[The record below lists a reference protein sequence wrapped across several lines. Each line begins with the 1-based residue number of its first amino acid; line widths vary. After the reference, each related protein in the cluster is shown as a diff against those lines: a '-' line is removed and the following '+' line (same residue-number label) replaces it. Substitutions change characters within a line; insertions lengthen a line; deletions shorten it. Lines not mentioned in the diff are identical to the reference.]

1 MSDQSTRTDQQLLEK
16 IAPVVPVADFDDAA
30 HAAAC
35 CELFNEFA
43 VPSIEVTLRRP
54 NAWESLSECVRAM
67 PAAMIGVGTII
78 EPDQLRKAKDL
89 GAAFAISPG
98 LSEELVILAKE
109 LQLPY
114 FPGIAT
120 ASELML
126 ARSLGL
132 RAVKFFPAEAA
143 GGIAMLKSL
152 GAPFPDMSFCPTG
165 GIGSHNYQDYL
176 ALSNVSCVGGSFV
189 IPAANDFA
197 NDRQSWVKILAS
209 VYG

>member
-1 MSDQSTRTDQQLLEK
+1 MSDQSIETDSQLLEK
-16 IAPVVPVADFDDAA
+16 IAPVVPVADFDDVA

-35 CELFNEFA
+35 CELFNELA
-43 VPSIEVTLRRP
+43 VPSIEVTLRRA
-54 NAWESLSECVRAM
+54 NAWESLAECIRLM
-67 PAAMIGVGTII
+67 PAALIGVGTII
-78 EPDQLRKAKDL
+78 EADQLRRAKDI

-98 LSEELVILAKE
+98 LSEELVVLANQLK
-109 LQLPY
+109 LPY
-114 FPGIAT
+114 FPGIAS

-152 GAPFPDMSFCPTG
+152 GSPFPDMSFCPTG
-165 GIGSHNYQDYL
+165 GIGAHNYQDYL

-189 IPAANDFA
+189 IPPADAFA
-197 NDRQSWVKILAS
+197 TDRDKWVKTLAA
-209 VYG
+209 VYS